1 MNAAGSGGV
10 GPYFM
15 GGAGDPGIPNAAAMN
30 FNMGFMMNSP
40 GASTDGASMNVHMS
54 SFGTNTGDGAGLTP
68 PSTSAMGSAAN
79 SSGNSSFNRGNY
91 RCSRC
96 GEPKKG
102 HVCPYQPANYK
113 CSKCGN
119 LKRSCTCG
127 APQKSNIEIQCAMDE
142 HMTVARLDRSAQGVT
157 DFHESIRS
165 FVEGSAA
172 S

>member
-1 MNAAGSGGV
+1 MHMN
-10 GPYFM
+10 
-15 GGAGDPGIPNAAAMN
+15 
-30 FNMGFMMNSP
+30 
-40 GASTDGASMNVHMS
+40 
-54 SFGTNTGDGAGLTP
+54 SFGTNTGSDVAASP
-68 PSTSAMGSAAN
+68 PSASAMGSSQHHAN
-79 SSGNSSFNRGNY
+79 NTSSSFNRGNY

-127 APQKSNIEIQCAMDE
+127 APQKSNVEIQCAMDE

-165 FVEGSAA
+165 FVEGAA
-172 S
+172 SSSS